1 MTMVIDLHCQK
12 GKEWQLFE
20 GELIHEDGS
29 GCLLC
34 SNPVDYDGRFFRQ
47 YAISNRMK
55 VQGPN
60 LGMPY
65 VRPMGEGIYEIRAK
79 GAEGRGRV
87 FYCTIKGKTII
98 MLHGFIKKTPATP
111 KHELD
116 IARRRMREVKDERTG
131 KGR

>member
-1 MTMVIDLHCQK
+1 M
-12 GKEWQLFE
+12 EWMIEYYSHAVEEWILNMP
-20 GELIHEDGS
+20 S
-29 GCLLC
+29 GIRAR
-34 SNPVDYDGRFFRQ
+34 Y

-65 VRPMGEGIYEIRAK
+65 VRPMGEGIYKIRAK
-79 GAEGRGRV
+79 GAEGQGRV

-116 IARRRMREVKDERTG
+116 VARRRMREVKDERTG